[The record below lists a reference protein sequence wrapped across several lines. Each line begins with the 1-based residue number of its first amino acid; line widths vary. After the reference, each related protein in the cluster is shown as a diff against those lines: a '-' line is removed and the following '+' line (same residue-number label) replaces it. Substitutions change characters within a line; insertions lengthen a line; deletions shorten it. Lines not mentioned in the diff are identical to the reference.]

1 MKHNYSCWAG
11 HRRFKC
17 CFHFWYTFLSQTL
30 QRFLLGLPLLQLLL
44 MQLDYSLQ
52 QFLFP
57 CFGLWGSTV
66 QLCLLFDEIFSLSWR
81 VNFIGPEMIAC
92 QLSTEWYTSVPRE
105 TCSHLLA
112 TFGISRRPHCS
123 NTLQVLS
130 AKPQFFCFF
139 WSHYLIRMRP
149 QATVPSSF
157 YRYEPNAIF

>member
-81 VNFIGPEMIAC
+81 VNFIGPETIAC

-139 WSHYLIRMRP
+139 LVTLSY
-149 QATVPSSF
+149 
-157 YRYEPNAIF
+157 